1 MEVGNGVGKCKIQPQ
16 MEKGPDK
23 YNPNC
28 IFQPTQPKEKK
39 KEPYSNSGS
48 ETLILLELA
57 GIYAISTGGA
67 RSCRRCAK
75 QLVEKLKPDILNGSP
90 INMEE
95 KFSELTLDIIGLS
108 LLNYNFDSLTTN
120 SSVIDSVYT
129 ALKEAELR
137 STYLLPYWKV
147 QIMAE
152 KAVALIRQTVEEL
165 IAKYKEI
172 VESESERIYEDYVNH
187 ADPGILRFLL
197 ASREEV
203 MKPAAPLLHPKK
215 CENESKEVL
224 HAFFVGKAL
233 GEALNERL
241 ESSVGEFLSIVGQF
255 QAEQQKQLFEF
266 QDEVLE
272 KARRAKEEASRE
284 AAEAR
289 GLVST
294 VDGVSKTTSFVY
306 DSVTST
312 VLQGEREAN

>member
-1 MEVGNGVGKCKIQPQ
+1 MRNYDTKYGKGVVAEVSGFLFGSGFAIAEGNVPFGW
-16 MEKGPDK
+16 
-23 YNPNC
+23 
-28 IFQPTQPKEKK
+28 
-39 KEPYSNSGS
+39 
-48 ETLILLELA
+48 L
-57 GIYAISTGGA
+57 
-67 RSCRRCAK
+67 CAK

-95 KFSELTLDIIGLS
+95 KFSELTLDVIGLS

-165 IAKYKEI
+165 IAKCKEI

-187 ADPGILRFLL
+187 ADPSILRFLL

-203 MKPAAPLLHPKK
+203 SSVQMRDDLLSMLVAGHETSRSTAPPKK
-215 CENESKEVL
+215 GENESKEVL

-241 ESSVGEFLSIVGQF
+241 ESAVGEFLSIVGQF

-294 VDGVSKTTSFVY
+294 VDGV
-306 DSVTST
+306 
-312 VLQGEREAN
+312 